1 MNYEKITYK
10 MVKESKEVNAF
21 LEKGNESL
29 GVLGYTEHSRKHAA
43 KVAETSARILET
55 LGYDPHLV
63 ELAKI
68 AGYMHDIGNCVNRHD
83 HPHSGAIMA
92 FTLLNRWN
100 VDPLDT
106 AVIVSAIGQHDERT
120 GTAVDPVS
128 AALILADKTDV
139 RRNRVR
145 NQVKETF
152 DKHDR
157 VNYAALSSKLI
168 INAEDKTAKL
178 KIVLDENISSIMDY
192 FEIFMQ
198 RMLMCKRASERLGL
212 NFKLIANGRKIC

>member
-100 VDPLDT
+100 VDPL
-106 AVIVSAIGQHDERT
+106 GYRCHR
-120 GTAVDPVS
+120 
-128 AALILADKTDV
+128 
-139 RRNRVR
+139 
-145 NQVKETF
+145 
-152 DKHDR
+152 
-157 VNYAALSSKLI
+157 
-168 INAEDKTAKL
+168 
-178 KIVLDENISSIMDY
+178 
-192 FEIFMQ
+192 Q
-198 RMLMCKRASERLGL
+198 RHRPA
-212 NFKLIANGRKIC
+212 

>member
-1 MNYEKITYK
+1 MSYEKITYK

-198 RMLMCKRASERLGL
+198 RMLMCKRASELLGL

>member
-1 MNYEKITYK
+1 MP
-10 MVKESKEVNAF
+10 F
-21 LEKGNESL
+21 LKRAMSPWASSVTRNIPGNMRQRL
-29 GVLGYTEHSRKHAA
+29 LKHPPEFW
-43 KVAETSARILET
+43 KPS
-55 LGYDPHLV
+55 DPHLV

-68 AGYMHDIGNCVNRHD
+68 AGHMHDIGNCVNRHD

-168 INAEDKTAKL
+168 INAGTSRPEL
-178 KIVLDENISSIMDY
+178 
-192 FEIFMQ
+192 
-198 RMLMCKRASERLGL
+198 
-212 NFKLIANGRKIC
+212 

>member
-192 FEIFMQ
+192 FEIFM
-198 RMLMCKRASERLGL
+198 
-212 NFKLIANGRKIC
+212 